1 MRLWQYYLLLTAVMV
16 MFITGCRSQALTSP
30 TTSQSTTLTVFAA
43 ASLTESFTELAK
55 DFEASH
61 PGVDIVFNFAGS
73 QSLRLQI
80 EQGARADIFAS
91 ANEIHAQALAEAN
104 LIRKPIIFTHNQLIV
119 IVPASNPASVETLAD
134 LAKPGLKLLLAAS
147 NVPVG
152 RYAHEVLEN
161 LNHDPSLGVD
171 YSVRVLDNLVSEE
184 DNVKGVVAKVRLGEA
199 DAGIV
204 YASDVTPAVAGELTT
219 IAIPADFN
227 VEAAYPLAIV
237 SDSVVPD
244 LAQQFVDFVLS
255 SSGQMVLAT
264 YGFQPNQLQAK
275 LEQQK

>member
-1 MRLWQYYLLLTAVMV
+1 
-16 MFITGCRSQALTSP
+16 
-30 TTSQSTTLTVFAA
+30 
-43 ASLTESFTELAK
+43 
-55 DFEASH
+55 
-61 PGVDIVFNFAGS
+61 
-73 QSLRLQI
+73 
-80 EQGARADIFAS
+80 
-91 ANEIHAQALAEAN
+91 
-104 LIRKPIIFTHNQLIV
+104 
-119 IVPASNPASVETLAD
+119 
-134 LAKPGLKLLLAAS
+134 LLLAAS